1 MKTNFTVRTVYV
13 RKKNNIIGH
22 ITLCIIAL
30 IMTRIL
36 EIKLEKCNDRPS
48 LNEIQKALKSTV
60 TVISANGTDGLFI
73 KNNAV
78 SNVFTKQNMQSLSD
92 EEKFSDPREQ
102 AVILYIEALKYNKTD
117 IDKIMEAVNLT
128 PLPNLATASQLCDC
142 LKIRGTYQHL
152 IGTAN
157 SAIQSAHSQK

>member
-1 MKTNFTVRTVYV
+1 MKTNFTVRPVYV

-36 EIKLEKCNDRPS
+36 EIKLEKCNYRLS

-60 TVISANGTDGLFI
+60 TAISANGTDGLFI
-73 KNNAV
+73 KNNPV

-92 EEKFSDPREQ
+92 EEKFSDPREL

-117 IDKIMEAVNLT
+117 KDKIMEAVKST
-128 PLPNLATASQLCDC
+128 PSSKLGYRISVMCLSENQMFIPASY
-142 LKIRGTYQHL
+142 R
-152 IGTAN
+152 N
-157 SAIQSAHSQK
+157 S

>member
-1 MKTNFTVRTVYV
+1 MKSNYTVRPVYV

-36 EIKLEKCNDRPS
+36 EIKQEKCNYRLS

-60 TVISANGTDGLFI
+60 TAISANGTDGLFI

-92 EEKFSDPREQ
+92 EEKFSDPREL
-102 AVILYIEALKYNKTD
+102 AVIHYIEALKYNKTE
-117 IDKIMEAVNLT
+117 IDKIMEAVNLPHFQT
-128 PLPNLATASQLCDC
+128 WLP
-142 LKIRGTYQHL
+142 HL
-152 IGTAN
+152 SYVTV
-157 SAIQSAHSQK
+157 